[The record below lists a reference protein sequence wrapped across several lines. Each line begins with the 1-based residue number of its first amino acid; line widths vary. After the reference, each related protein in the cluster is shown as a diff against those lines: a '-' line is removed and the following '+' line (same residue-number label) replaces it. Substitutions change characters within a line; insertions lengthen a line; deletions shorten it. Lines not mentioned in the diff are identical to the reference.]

1 MCIIIQIGHHR
12 CCIMKNMSTNGDDQN
27 LWASTPTAISSTPVS
42 MSSSSFGGFLKVGS
56 PVIIP
61 VMTMKET
68 VTWGWPMTQETPISI
83 PFPPRHSGRELVCH
97 HEAWRHTQRARVIL
111 APSCDGM
118 FQSPCPTLETW
129 ENNGSYGRFL
139 KWGYPHGWMV
149 YGKSY

>member
-83 PFPPRHSGRELVCH
+83 HFLRGILGVSLFATTKLGDTLNVHASSWPRVAMVCSKF
-97 HEAWRHTQRARVIL
+97 RA
-111 APSCDGM
+111 
-118 FQSPCPTLETW
+118 
-129 ENNGSYGRFL
+129 
-139 KWGYPHGWMV
+139 PHWKH
-149 YGKSY
+149 GKTMDHMGVS